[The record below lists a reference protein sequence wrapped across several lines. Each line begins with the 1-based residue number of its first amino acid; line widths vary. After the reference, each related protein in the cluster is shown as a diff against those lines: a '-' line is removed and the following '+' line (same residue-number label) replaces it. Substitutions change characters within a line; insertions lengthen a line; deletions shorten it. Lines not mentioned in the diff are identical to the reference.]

1 MYDNGVFL
9 KLVQTRDRLYADI
22 EVDLDVIIQI
32 VITLLVI
39 VFKLLRKLS
48 LVKH

>member
-9 KLVQTRDRLYADI
+9 KLVQTRDRLYTDI
-22 EVDLDVIIQI
+22 EADLDVIIQI

-48 LVKH
+48 LVKY